1 MVKRRR
7 RTSRR
12 GPVAYGLEVPFEAAV
27 QRVETRHLRGMLG
40 WLRRWR
46 RGSRRVFWEMDPV
59 TGDWHRL

>member
-7 RTSRR
+7 PARRR
-12 GPVAYGLEVPFEAAV
+12 GRVAYGLEVPFEAAV
-27 QRVETRHLRGMLG
+27 ERVEAGQLRGMLA